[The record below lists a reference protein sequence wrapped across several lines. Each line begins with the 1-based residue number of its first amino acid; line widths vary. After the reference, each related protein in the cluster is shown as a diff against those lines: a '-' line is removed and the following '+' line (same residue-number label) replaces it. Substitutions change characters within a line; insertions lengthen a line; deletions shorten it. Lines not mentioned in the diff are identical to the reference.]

1 MYPLY
6 TRTIRTTTTMIQ
18 KFQCAICI
26 SIVWYQGERYDL
38 LKSHI
43 WMMSIYRM
51 CSDSHWN
58 FPMRWYQTLGGT
70 VFPATIEVGTK
81 SRGFEQNLQTKPVE
95 KERINLN
102 NLVLIFYILILMR
115 FFLYSYFNA
124 ALSISLSS

>member
-1 MYPLY
+1 
-6 TRTIRTTTTMIQ
+6 
-18 KFQCAICI
+18 
-26 SIVWYQGERYDL
+26 
-38 LKSHI
+38 
-43 WMMSIYRM
+43 
-51 CSDSHWN
+51 
-58 FPMRWYQTLGGT
+58 MRWYQTLGGT